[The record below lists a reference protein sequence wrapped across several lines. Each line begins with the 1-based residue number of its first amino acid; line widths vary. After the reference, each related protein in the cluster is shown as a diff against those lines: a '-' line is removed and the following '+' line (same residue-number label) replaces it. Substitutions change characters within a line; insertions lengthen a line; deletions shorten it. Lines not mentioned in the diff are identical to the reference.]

1 MKRKTILKKIFES
14 RVLTI
19 TILFFVFLIVLMVI
33 DAFKKKDGDWDALK
47 TRDFMN
53 GVSYYDQNIK
63 KNAVNSNPQV
73 RMKTVYTGDGREFFI
88 NFITN
93 FIAKGG
99 PEKMLEGFSYVINHD
114 ELDCRAKKYKL
125 LSTTLYDEKDA
136 VIYTMTHQKEEWKNI
151 PAKSDLEELI
161 GEICN

>member
-1 MKRKTILKKIFES
+1 MKTKLKKIFES

-19 TILFFVFLIVLMVI
+19 IILFFVFLVILMVVN
-33 DAFKKKDGDWDALK
+33 AYKKKDGDWVVLK

-63 KNAVNSNPQV
+63 KNAVNSNPQI
-73 RMKTVYTGDGREFFI
+73 RIKTVYTGDGREFFI

-99 PEKMLEGFSYVINHD
+99 PENMLEGFSYVINHD
-114 ELDCRAKKYKL
+114 ELDCKAKKYKL
-125 LSTTLYDEKDA
+125 LSTTLYDEKDV
-136 VIYTMTHQKEEWKNI
+136 VIYTMTYQKEEWKDI
-151 PAKSDLEELI
+151 PSKSDLAELAQ
-161 GEICN
+161 EICN